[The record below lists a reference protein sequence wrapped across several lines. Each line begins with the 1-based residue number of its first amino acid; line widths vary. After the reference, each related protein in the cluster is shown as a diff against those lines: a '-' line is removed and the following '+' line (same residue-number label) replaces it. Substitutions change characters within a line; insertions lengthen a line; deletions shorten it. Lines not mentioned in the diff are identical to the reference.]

1 MKPQSTQT
9 HWQTLER
16 NAHQPE
22 IQELIRREI
31 RRGTIR
37 VVPGLNGGIRIIP
50 IVCSMRSARSNRRSD
65 RDSPGAGYT
74 VG

>member
-1 MKPQSTQT
+1 L
-9 HWQTLER
+9 TLER
-16 NAHQPE
+16 NAHKPE

-31 RRGTIR
+31 RCGTIR

-50 IVCSMRSARSNRRSD
+50 IECPTKRANPAHGSD